1 MPGVLYTAPAHGRIC
16 GARKKRPPHTPCR
29 RPAGFGTKHYGWGPC
44 ILHGGNLPGVIKRLA
59 TMRLMRTITDRG
71 YWSEEDYAK
80 AEGAILGR
88 RNKTTLAATI
98 RRSGVSIDYHE
109 ALDALMSDTL
119 NRVVDLTQVVNAIP
133 LDEHELRENR
143 TVLARFDAERKL
155 AAQIA
160 KDAIAADV
168 DKRRLELD
176 EAKADRV
183 ILALAKA
190 AVAAELTPEQEDA
203 FRRTMAADLKELG
216 PGEPG

>member
-1 MPGVLYTAPAHGRIC
+1 
-16 GARKKRPPHTPCR
+16 
-29 RPAGFGTKHYGWGPC
+29 
-44 ILHGGNLPGVIKRLA
+44 
-59 TMRLMRTITDRG
+59 MRLMRTITDRG